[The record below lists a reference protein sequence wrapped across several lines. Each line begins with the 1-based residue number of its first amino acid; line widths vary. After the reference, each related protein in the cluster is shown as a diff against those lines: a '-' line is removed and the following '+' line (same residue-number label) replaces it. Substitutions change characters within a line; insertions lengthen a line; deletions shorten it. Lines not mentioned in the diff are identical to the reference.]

1 MKLNL
6 ISMPSGQSVQV
17 SFCEVMDRKDCSD
30 IRNSPRPVSTAL
42 TLATKRL
49 GVEMGLHPAPAPAVA
64 LEGLKIEGAV

>member
-1 MKLNL
+1 MFNWLRRKTHKRFWMV
-6 ISMPSGQSVQV
+6 IRKPM
-17 SFCEVMDRKDCSD
+17 KDCSD

-64 LEGLKIEGAV
+64 LEGLKIEGGN